1 MKQFICLLL
10 CGVLASCQYS
20 HNYTINGKIDHY
32 EGRVLL
38 LAPQE
43 SGDCDTLGNVV
54 TADGCFTFSGECAQW
69 VVAEIVPVNAKFR
82 IPIFLENG
90 EYEVEANLKKP
101 QEYLISGGG
110 KMQELRNQFRMEE
123 LKINAFCDSMR
134 TEYVKQYDT
143 KTSFGRL
150 QVQTLLSQLDTLYD
164 QAEERFIRQHDNA
177 VSASLVYYR
186 MRKLFERKCLH
197 QKYDLLGEQAKQSYF
212 GKQLLPLVEKERRI
226 VVGGIAPDLQME
238 TPEGRAISLHA
249 IKAKVKIVDFWASWC
264 GPCRAA
270 NPHLRELYQ
279 KYKSQGLE
287 IVGVSFDAKQDAWK
301 KAIKDDQ
308 IEWVQMSDLKGWN
321 SAASDLYDVHGIP
334 CIFILDEDNR
344 ILGARVWGDEV
355 DEILTKIFNRE

>member
-1 MKQFICLLL
+1 MKRFIYLLL

-20 HNYTINGKIDHY
+20 HNFTINGKIDHY

-43 SGDCDTLGNVV
+43 SGDCDTLGNIV
-54 TADGCFTFSGECAQW
+54 TADGCFTFSGECAQL

-82 IPIFLENG
+82 IPVFLEDG
-90 EYEVEANLKKP
+90 VYEVEANLKKP
-101 QEYLISGGG
+101 QEYMISGGG
-110 KMQELRNQFRMEE
+110 KLQELRNQFRLEE
-123 LKINAFCDSMR
+123 LKIKAFCDSMR
-134 TEYVKQYDT
+134 TEYTKQYDT

-150 QVQTLLSQLDTLYD
+150 QVQTLLSKLDTLYD
-164 QAEERFIRQHDNA
+164 QAEERFIRQHDNV

-186 MRKLFERKCLH
+186 MHQLFGQKCLH
-197 QKYDLLGEQAKQSYF
+197 QKYELLGENAKQSYY

-226 VVGGIAPDLQME
+226 VVGGIAPDLQMQ
-238 TPEGRAISLHA
+238 TPEGETISLHS
-249 IKAKVKIVDFWASWC
+249 IKAKAKIVDFWASWC

-270 NPHLRELYQ
+270 NPHLRELYK

-287 IVGVSFDAKQDAWK
+287 IVGVSFDVKQDAWK

-308 IEWVQMSDLKGWN
+308 IEWIQMSDLKGWN
-321 SAASDLYDVHGIP
+321 SVASDLYDVHGIP

-344 ILGARVWGDEV
+344 VVGARVWGEEV
-355 DEILTKIFNRE
+355 DEVLTKIFK